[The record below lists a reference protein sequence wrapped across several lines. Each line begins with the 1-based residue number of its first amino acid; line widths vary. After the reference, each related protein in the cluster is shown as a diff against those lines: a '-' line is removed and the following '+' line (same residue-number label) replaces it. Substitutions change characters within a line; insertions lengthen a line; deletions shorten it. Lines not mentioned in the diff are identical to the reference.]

1 MKKVIIFC
9 WSLCISFQL
18 LAQEQVTGVVYE
30 DRNQNGKKERREKGI
45 PSVAVSNGVAVVL
58 TDEDGKYTLPL
69 GNDQIIFVIK
79 PTDYAVPTGE
89 DKLPKFYYIHK
100 PEGSP
105 ELEYEGVA
113 PTGKLPKSVDFA
125 LYAREE
131 PEEFTAMIFG
141 DPQPYTQK
149 ELELFA
155 QGVVEEAKNVTGIS
169 FGISLGDLSGDDL
182 DLHPGYVEILK
193 QTSWT
198 WYNVMG
204 NHDMNYD
211 ATTDALA
218 DESFEK
224 TFGPSAHAFNYG
236 GAHFIILED
245 ILYPDP
251 RDAQGY
257 WGGFRKEQLDFV
269 ENDLKHVEKDQ
280 LVVLSF
286 HIPLFHQN
294 ENSFRDSDRK
304 RLFDLLKDYPNR
316 LAMSAHTHLQRHNFY
331 TAEDGWEGEGRFHE
345 YNAGTTS
352 GDWYSGK
359 LNAEGIPVS
368 TMRDGTPKGY
378 ALLHVAENSYSIDYK
393 VVGKPLDYQIGIYNP
408 NVVANNRGT
417 SSGIFAN
424 FFMGD
429 KDDLVEYR
437 IDNGDWRA
445 MTWVEAP
452 DPSFMADVMEWDF
465 MEKLEP
471 GRRPSNPVNST
482 HLWRG
487 SIPTNLSVGTHTITV
502 RAKDMFGRTHT
513 ATSEYRI
520 AEPVTY

>member
-1 MKKVIIFC
+1 MKNIAFLC
-9 WSLCISFQL
+9 WCCCISISVF
-18 LAQEQVTGVVYE
+18 AQDHVSGFVFE
-30 DRNQNGKKERREKGI
+30 DSNQNGKKERREKGL
-45 PSVAVSNGVAVVL
+45 PAVGVSNGVEVVL
-58 TDEDGKYTLPL
+58 TDEDGRYRLPIT
-69 GNDQIIFVIK
+69 GDEIIFVIK
-79 PTDYAVPTGE
+79 PSGYAVPTEANG
-89 DKLPKFYYIHK
+89 LPAFYYNHK

-105 ELEYEGVA
+105 ELEYGGVA

-125 LYAREE
+125 LYPSEE
-131 PEEFTAMIFG
+131 PEEFTAMVFG

-149 ELELFA
+149 ELEAFA
-155 QGVVEEAKNVTGIS
+155 KGVVSEAKNESGIR
-169 FGISLGDLSGDDL
+169 FGISLGDLAGDDL

-193 QTSWT
+193 QTSWP

-211 ATTDALA
+211 ATIDAHA

-224 TFGPSAHAFNYG
+224 TFGPSSYAFNYG
-236 GAHFIILED
+236 SAHFIVLDD

-251 RDAQGY
+251 RDGQGY
-257 WGGFRKEQLDFV
+257 WGGFRQDQLDFV
-269 ENDLKHVEKDQ
+269 ENNLKHVDTDR

-286 HIPLFHQN
+286 HIPLLHQN
-294 ENSFRDSDRK
+294 ENAFRNSDRK

-316 LAMSAHTHLQRHNFY
+316 LTLSAHTHLQRHNFY

-359 LNAEGIPVS
+359 LNEQGIPIS

-378 ALLHVAENSYSIDYK
+378 ALLQVSGNRYTIDYK
-393 VVGKPLDYQIGIYNP
+393 VVGEPRDYQLRIFNP
-408 NVVANNRGT
+408 KVVANNRGS

-424 FFMGD
+424 FFIGD
-429 KDDLVEYR
+429 KDDLVEYK
-437 IDNGDWRA
+437 IDNGDWRP
-445 MTWVEAP
+445 MTWIEAP
-452 DPSFMADVMEWDF
+452 DPSFLVDVMEWDL
-465 MEKLEP
+465 MESLEA

-487 SIPTNLSVGTHTITV
+487 AIPTNLPVGMHTITV
-502 RAKDMFGRTHT
+502 RARDMFGRTHT
-513 ATSEYRI
+513 GTSAYRI
-520 AEPVTY
+520 AEPVSF